1 MTTGMRNSS
10 PGTLHDYNNDDTVR
24 ITPKKSNG
32 TPIRSRIPTPTRSS
46 RPGAATS
53 TSPATRRTPAK
64 NDSPK
69 ATVTDMMIV
78 GHWDI
83 LVGERQALLS
93 TKGRNV
99 EPIEKNAEFA
109 LFLRVR
115 TRQLLARC

>member
-10 PGTLHDYNNDDTVR
+10 PGTLHDHNNDDTIR

-32 TPIRSRIPTPTRSS
+32 TPIRSRIPTPTRGS
-46 RPGAATS
+46 RPGTATS
-53 TSPATRRTPAK
+53 TPPATRRTPAK

-69 ATVTDMMIV
+69 ATVTAMMIV

-83 LVGERQALLS
+83 PEDGKQIHLN
-93 TKGRNV
+93 TKRRIV

-109 LFLRVR
+109 LFLRVS
-115 TRQLLARC
+115 TLW